1 MYMRFGRPATP
12 FVYDKIP
19 ETLGSGADV
28 LRGGKDVSIFACG
41 HMVWRALEAA
51 EMLARDQDVDAEVVN
66 VSILKPLDSETVL
79 ASLARTK
86 VAVTA
91 EEHRKVGGL
100 ADAIREVAAEQFP
113 VPIFAVGVG
122 DRFGLSGTGE
132 AVMERFGLTAEG
144 IADTVRQA
152 LVLKPILGRHA
163 PPELDVE
170 EYT

>member
-1 MYMRFGRPATP
+1 M
-12 FVYDKIP
+12 
-19 ETLGSGADV
+19 
-28 LRGGKDVSIFACG
+28 
-41 HMVWRALEAA
+41 LE
-51 EMLARDQDVDAEVVN
+51 RDQGVSAEVVN

-100 ADAIREVAAEQFP
+100 ADAIREVAAEQYP

-132 AVMERFGLTAEG
+132 AVMERFGLTAAG
-144 IADTVRQA
+144 IGDMVRQA
-152 LVLKPILGRHA
+152 LVMKPVMRHS
-163 PPELDVE
+163 PVLTGD
-170 EYT
+170 EYV